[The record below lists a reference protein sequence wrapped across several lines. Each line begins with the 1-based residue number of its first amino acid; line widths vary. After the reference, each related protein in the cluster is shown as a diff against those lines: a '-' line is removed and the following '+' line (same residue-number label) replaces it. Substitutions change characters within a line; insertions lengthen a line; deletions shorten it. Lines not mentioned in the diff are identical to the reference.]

1 MMNVYFI
8 DYENVNANGLKGVYR
23 LTDEDK
29 VIFFYR
35 EKASKLTFNLHKKI
49 VKSKANFEYRRVDV
63 GAPNALDFQLASC
76 VGYEIGKDENKK
88 IELVIVSK
96 DKGYDSVVNYWTKDG
111 YKISRVDDIA
121 SEVEISKGIKI
132 AEIESLIGDGNK
144 NYSNDI
150 YEALRERKS
159 KSGVHTYLSQKI
171 HDNQKVSELYKLIKP
186 LLADKS

>member
-1 MMNVYFI
+1 MNVYFI
-8 DYENVNANGLKGVYR
+8 DYENVNVDGLKGVGR

-29 VIFFYR
+29 VIFFYS
-35 EKASKLTFNLHKKI
+35 EKASKLSFGLHRRI
-49 VKSKANFEYRRVDV
+49 IQSNANFEYRKVDV
-63 GAPNALDFQLASC
+63 GSPNALDFQHASC
-76 VGYEIGKDENKK
+76 VGYELGKDENKK
-88 IELVIVSK
+88 IEAVIVSK
-96 DKGYDSVVNYWTKDG
+96 DKGYDSVVNYWTKGG

-121 SEVEISKGIKI
+121 SEVQSSKSTKI

-186 LLADKS
+186 LLVDKS

>member
-1 MMNVYFI
+1 MNVYFI
-8 DYENVNANGLKGVYR
+8 DYENVKVDGLKGVGR

-29 VIFFYR
+29 VIFFYS
-35 EKASKLTFNLHKKI
+35 EKASRLSFGLHRRI
-49 VKSKANFEYRRVDV
+49 IQSNANFEYRKVDV
-63 GAPNALDFQLASC
+63 GSPNALDFQLASC
-76 VGYEIGKDENKK
+76 VGYELGKDENKK
-88 IELVIVSK
+88 IEAVIVSK
-96 DKGYDSVVNYWTKDG
+96 DKGYDNVVNYWTKGG

-121 SEVEISKGIKI
+121 SEVQSSKSMKI

>member
-1 MMNVYFI
+1 MNVYFI

-29 VIFFYR
+29 VIFFYS

-49 VKSKANFEYRRVDV
+49 VKSKANFEYRMVDV

-76 VGYEIGKDENKK
+76 VGYELNNDENKK
-88 IELVIVSK
+88 IEVVIVSK
-96 DKGYDSVVNYWTKDG
+96 DKGYDSVVNYWTKGG

-121 SEVEISKGIKI
+121 SEVQSSKSMKI

>member
-1 MMNVYFI
+1 M
-8 DYENVNANGLKGVYR
+8 
-23 LTDEDK
+23 
-29 VIFFYR
+29 
-35 EKASKLTFNLHKKI
+35 
-49 VKSKANFEYRRVDV
+49 
-63 GAPNALDFQLASC
+63 
-76 VGYEIGKDENKK
+76 
-88 IELVIVSK
+88 
-96 DKGYDSVVNYWTKDG
+96 
-111 YKISRVDDIA
+111 
-121 SEVEISKGIKI
+121 KI